1 MIIATA
7 GHVDHGKTQ
16 LVKALTGI
24 NTDRLSEEVSRG
36 LTIELGFAYKNFGSY
51 RLGFVDV
58 PGHIRFIHNMLAG
71 VGAVDFALLVI
82 AADDGPMPQTIEHLA
97 IINELGI
104 SRGAI
109 ALTKVDRVSKSRIS
123 EVKEQIRDLISGTFL
138 EQARILPCSGLSLEG
153 IDSLQTHLTETAE
166 TLQSKT
172 KTGHF
177 RLAIDRIFTVKGAG
191 LVVTGAI
198 ISGSVSTGEELTLLP
213 QNKRVRVRQIHRQN
227 IKSEYAQVGD
237 RCALNLASVNL
248 SRQDI
253 HRGDWLTSN
262 PSING
267 SQRIDMHL
275 HVLKGESAALKHW
288 TPVHIHSAA
297 KHTLGRVATLQGPSI
312 APGQAGLV
320 QLVSD
325 EPLFLCSDDR
335 LILRDQGANRTIAGG
350 LVIGVDS
357 PRRGRNAPHRV
368 ANLNKQIKTDTL
380 TDKIAAALERVE
392 HGILF
397 AQLEAQLNI
406 PIVDLRLLVKEKPD
420 WKVINQTIITQ
431 QQIRVLSQNLIA
443 QLNQWHDQHPNQPGI
458 EISRATD
465 FLPRQIRFFATDL
478 VDQLVKQDLLKKNG
492 AILSAKGFNARLS
505 EPAQSALDKVLP
517 LISANSSKP
526 PVLHDLAKATQ
537 IAPRQLEQ
545 NLMECVKAGS
555 LVRPVANRF
564 YQPEAVDALKDL
576 ITDTFNDQAFTVQ
589 EYRDVAGIGR
599 NLAIELLEY
608 FDRQGYTRRNGNY
621 RHALL
626 PKS

>member
-71 VGAVDFALLVI
+71 VGAVDFALLII

-109 ALTKVDRVSKSRIS
+109 ALTKVDRVSRSRIS
-123 EVKEQIRDLISGTFL
+123 EVEQQIRDLVSGTFL

-153 IDSLQTHLTETAE
+153 IDSLQAHLTETAG

-198 ISGSVSTGEELTLLP
+198 ISGSVSTGDELTLLP
-213 QNKRVRVRQIHRQN
+213 QSKQVRVRQIHRQN
-227 IKSEYAQVGD
+227 IKSEYAQAGD

-262 PSING
+262 PSIIG

-297 KHTLGRVATLQGPSI
+297 KHALGHVATLQGPSI

-368 ANLNKQIKTDTL
+368 ANLNKQIKTDTV
-380 TDKIAAALERVE
+380 TDKIAAALEHAE
-392 HGILF
+392 HGILL

-406 PIVDLRLLVKEKPD
+406 PIVDLRLLVKEKSD
-420 WKVINQTIITQ
+420 WAVINHTIITQ
-431 QQIRVLSQNLIA
+431 QQIRVLSQNLIT
-443 QLNQWHDQHPNQPGI
+443 LLSQWHDQHPNQPGI
-458 EISRATD
+458 EMSRAID
-465 FLPRQIRFFATDL
+465 FLPRQIRFATDL
-478 VDQLVKQDLLKKNG
+478 VEQLVKQNLLIKNG
-492 AILSAKGFNARLS
+492 AILSVKGFNARLS
-505 EPAQSALDKVLP
+505 EPAQVALDKVLP

-537 IAPRQLEQ
+537 IAPRQLEK

-564 YQPEAVDALKDL
+564 YQPEAVDELRDL

-589 EYRDVAGIGR
+589 EYRDAAGIGR